1 MAVPPAVIN
10 RLPEEPGVY
19 RFRDGNG
26 RTLYIGRAVRLRRR
40 VRSYWGDLR
49 GRRQLTRMVPRIA
62 RIEAAVC
69 VSGHE
74 ASWLERNL
82 LEESCPRW
90 NRVIGGAEVP
100 LMIVVDQR
108 PPRLR
113 ILHETGIPPEDELIF
128 GPFLGGVKVRLLA
141 SAISRVHPMA
151 YARDQLTGAERDLGR
166 ILGVAAAD
174 RDRMLG
180 SVIALLSRDPVAV
193 TEFLAELRERRDSA
207 SQLHSYET
215 AGRIQNELEAAAWLL
230 APQRL
235 AVGPTPLSA
244 THRADRHDST
254 GHELYGWCEGVLV
267 QFRWQ
272 DGRMRGWRI
281 RECTADQGRRRL
293 AETPQEWR
301 AFTEVNARLAAS
313 LRS

>member
-1 MAVPPAVIN
+1 MVTGPPQVIS

-19 RFRDGNG
+19 RFRDSEG

-49 GRRQLTRMVPRIA
+49 GRRHLCRMVPRIA

-69 VSGHE
+69 VSAHE

-82 LEESCPRW
+82 LEESRPRW

-100 LMIVVDQR
+100 LMIILDQH
-108 PPRLR
+108 PARLR
-113 ILHETGIPPEDELIF
+113 LLHETGIPPDEELMF

-141 SAISRVHPMA
+141 AAIMRLHPMG
-151 YARDQLTGAERDLGR
+151 YASDRLTGAERDLGR
-166 ILGVAAAD
+166 IRGVTAAD
-174 RDRMLG
+174 RDRMIT
-180 SVIALLSRDPVAV
+180 SVIAVLSREPAAVA
-193 TEFLAELRERRDSA
+193 EFLAELEDRRDTA
-207 SQLHSYET
+207 SRLHSYET
-215 AGRIQNELEAAAWLL
+215 AGRIHSELEAAQWLL
-230 APQRL
+230 AAQRL
-235 AVGPTPLSA
+235 AVGPVGRSGT
-244 THRADRHDST
+244 RCD
-254 GHELYGWCEGVLV
+254 LYGWHDGVLV
-267 QFRWQ
+267 QFCWQ

-281 RECTADQGRRRL
+281 RECAEDLGRRRV

-313 LRS
+313 LRT